1 MGNKSCSTRSALSE
15 INLPRAGRGQKAESR
30 GQGTENGRWEGWR
43 AADPNFRDGNMPS
56 LPAKLISV
64 DEPQSAVKHFVPFGG
79 AQICV
84 HLRNLR
90 FIARFK
96 TARNPLPWVGMSLNR
111 LLSFVPLAR
120 RLVPQRR
127 DSDDQASS
135 DAFMISLSMNLL
147 AAVWGLMLLVSATAL
162 IVIACLT
169 PGVAFFSTTD
179 ARDAEIQSIKSVNDV
194 GLLQQKA
201 VYDVSQGS
209 ASSVTATYLCHIA
222 LWALLFMMIG
232 SIAGLLLVRWIKR
245 HLSTVADDT
254 DAGPARATIELLN
267 RLKRTEGES

>member
-1 MGNKSCSTRSALSE
+1 VTLAQFCGYR
-15 INLPRAGRGQKAESR
+15 IGV
-30 GQGTENGRWEGWR
+30 
-43 AADPNFRDGNMPS
+43 
-56 LPAKLISV
+56 IS
-64 DEPQSAVKHFVPFGG
+64 KNCG
-79 AQICV
+79 
-84 HLRNLR
+84 L
-90 FIARFK
+90 K
-96 TARNPLPWVGMSLNR
+96 TARNPLPLVGMSLNR

-135 DAFMISLSMNLL
+135 GAFMISLSLNLL

-162 IVIACLT
+162 IVLALLT

-201 VYDVSQGS
+201 VYDISQGS

-222 LWALLFMMIG
+222 FWALLFMMIG

-245 HLSTVADDT
+245 HLGTVADDT
-254 DAGPARATIELLN
+254 DPGPARATIELLN

>member
-1 MGNKSCSTRSALSE
+1 
-15 INLPRAGRGQKAESR
+15 
-30 GQGTENGRWEGWR
+30 
-43 AADPNFRDGNMPS
+43 
-56 LPAKLISV
+56 
-64 DEPQSAVKHFVPFGG
+64 
-79 AQICV
+79 
-84 HLRNLR
+84 
-90 FIARFK
+90 
-96 TARNPLPWVGMSLNR
+96 MSLNR

-135 DAFMISLSMNLL
+135 GAFMISLSLNLL
-147 AAVWGLMLLVSATAL
+147 AAVWGLMLLVSAAAL
-162 IVIACLT
+162 IVLALLT
-169 PGVAFFSTTD
+169 PGVAFFRTTD

-201 VYDVSQGS
+201 VYDISQGS

-245 HLSTVADDT
+245 HLGTVADDT
-254 DAGPARATIELLN
+254 DPGPARATIELLN